1 MRRNEKITSIMTAD
15 PLTVQVGQPLS
26 EVQNL
31 CDEHGFHHVPVCEG
45 RKLVGILSSTDLLK
59 VSYTYG
65 EDVRTVKAVLDDTVT
80 TQQLMNDPISLSTEA
95 TVRDAVTVL
104 APGRFHCVPVV
115 DDEGDL
121 AGIVTTTDI
130 LKYVEKQ
137 Y

>member
-65 EDVRTVKAVLDDTVT
+65 EDTVT